1 MTNNERGHYLRE
13 AARRARGRS
22 YSPYSHFPVGAAIET
37 TDGKVFEGCNVEIAS
52 YSLTICAERV
62 ALFQAVAAGART
74 IKAVAVS
81 CEQGADDDPGRRMPC
96 GACRQALAEFADG
109 DLEVFVDGVGRFLL
123 SELLPDPF
131 RL

>member
-1 MTNNERGHYLRE
+1 MTNNETGHDLIK

-22 YSPYSHFPVGAAIET
+22 YSPYSRFPVGAAVET
-37 TDGKVFEGCNVEIAS
+37 TDGQVFEGCNVEIAS

-62 ALFQAVAAGART
+62 ALFQAVAAGARK
-74 IKAVAVS
+74 IKTVAVS
-81 CEQGADDDPGRRMPC
+81 CEQGAADDPSPLMPC
-96 GACRQALAEFADG
+96 GACRQALAEFADD

-123 SELLPDPF
+123 KELLPDPF

>member
-1 MTNNERGHYLRE
+1 MTNNETGHDLIE

-22 YSPYSHFPVGAAIET
+22 YSPYSRFPVGAAVET

-62 ALFQAVAAGART
+62 ALFQAVAAGARK
-74 IKAVAVS
+74 IKTVAVS
-81 CEQGADDDPGRRMPC
+81 CEQGAADDPGRQMPC
-96 GACRQALAEFADG
+96 GACRQALAEFAER
-109 DLEVFVDGVGRFLL
+109 DLEVLVDGVGRFLL

>member
-1 MTNNERGHYLRE
+1 MTNNETGHDLIK

-22 YSPYSHFPVGAAIET
+22 YSPYSRFPVGAAVEA

-62 ALFQAVAAGART
+62 ALFQAVAAGARK

-81 CEQGADDDPGRRMPC
+81 CVQGTADDPSPLMPC

-123 SELLPDPF
+123 KELLPDPF